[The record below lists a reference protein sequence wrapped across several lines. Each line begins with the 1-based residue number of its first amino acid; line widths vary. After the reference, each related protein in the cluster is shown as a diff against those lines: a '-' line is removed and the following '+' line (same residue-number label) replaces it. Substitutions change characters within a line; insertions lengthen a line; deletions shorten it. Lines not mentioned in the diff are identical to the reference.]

1 MTNST
6 TAHRWCAMHNKPMS
20 RWRTGSL
27 CLLLLALLVNQAHAE
42 NCRMSLSEPRVDY
55 GVIRP
60 SQGSSGRATVTLDTQ
75 RTLHLSVLCTNP
87 SAMALRFTGVA
98 ADAQGFQFGRQGRFT
113 LNLRQAQVDGRPVS
127 WQPDEAS
134 SGQLLPGRVLSTS
147 AGGAPVMGRRL
158 TAQVEIAVQLP
169 ADALSVRRE
178 VLLEGRG
185 QFELVSP
192 AVP

>member
-1 MTNST
+1 M
-6 TAHRWCAMHNKPMS
+6 
-20 RWRTGSL
+20 
-27 CLLLLALLVNQAHAE
+27 
-42 NCRMSLSEPRVDY
+42 
-55 GVIRP
+55 
-60 SQGSSGRATVTLDTQ
+60 
-75 RTLHLSVLCTNP
+75 
-87 SAMALRFTGVA
+87 
-98 ADAQGFQFGRQGRFT
+98 
-113 LNLRQAQVDGRPVS
+113 NLRQAQVDGRPVS

>member
-1 MTNST
+1 ML
-6 TAHRWCAMHNKPMS
+6 AKR
-20 RWRTGSL
+20 RSL
-27 CLLLLALLVNQAHAE
+27 WLLWVALVASQAQAE
-42 NCRMSLSEPRVDY
+42 NCRMTLSEHRVDY

-60 SQGSSGRATVTLDTQ
+60 SQASSGRATMTLDTP
-75 RTLHLSVLCTNP
+75 RTLHLSVLCADP
-87 SAMALRFTGVA
+87 AAMALRFSGVA

-134 SGQLLPGRVLSTS
+134 GGQLLPGRALYAT
-147 AGGAPVMGRRL
+147 AGDAPVTGRRL
-158 TAQVEIAVQLP
+158 TALVEIAVQLP

-178 VLLEGRG
+178 MLLEGRG
-185 QFELVSP
+185 QFELVSS